1 MKRRIQCVL
10 IEWFQVGFLSIQ
22 SLLFLF
28 AIFCHFVA
36 KNINFSCGWLCCYYR
51 VTELW
56 QTFCHNQGSKLR
68 LIRSPMRLTF
78 SPWRLKI
85 LVYSPKW
92 RPDFRRVKLKKT
104 FHLILLCFHHEKCAK
119 SHKQSQFT
127 SKFIPTS
134 WYFQICWIMGF
145 LGANFAEN
153 QSVKRP
159 ILCLFLRE
167 NSVRYQS
174 VLSRSD
180 QRF

>member
-1 MKRRIQCVL
+1 MCTDWMISSGILVNT
-10 IEWFQVGFLSIQ
+10 ITAVS
-22 SLLFLF
+22 
-28 AIFCHFVA
+28 FCHILSFCRQKHKLQLWVA
-36 KNINFSCGWLCCYYR
+36 LLLLNRG
-51 VTELW
+51 TELW

-92 RPDFRRVKLKKT
+92 RPDFRRVKLKQT

-127 SKFIPTS
+127 SKFIPIS
-134 WYFQICWIMGF
+134 WYFQIWWIAGF

-159 ILCLFLRE
+159 ILYLFLRE
-167 NSVRYQS
+167 NFVRYRS
-174 VLSRSD
+174 VLRRSD
-180 QRF
+180 QHF

>member
-51 VTELW
+51 GTELW

-92 RPDFRRVKLKKT
+92 RPDFRRVKLKKKHFILSCFAFIMKNVPNRINKASLPPNLYR
-104 FHLILLCFHHEKCAK
+104 FHDIFK
-119 SHKQSQFT
+119 SD
-127 SKFIPTS
+127 
-134 WYFQICWIMGF
+134 
-145 LGANFAEN
+145 E
-153 QSVKRP
+153 
-159 ILCLFLRE
+159 
-167 NSVRYQS
+167 
-174 VLSRSD
+174 SRD
-180 QRF
+180 F